1 MHRTQTHLDASAKSK
16 MDAASKAVDSN
27 YSALHHAIQDNK
39 FTSTL
44 ALIMKGN
51 DLNTLSKLQR
61 TALHFAAMTI
71 SKSVRILLKESAH
84 FIEIYRLLIHEGI
97 NFYLLISY

>member
-1 MHRTQTHLDASAKSK
+1 MHRTQTHLDAAAKRK
-16 MDAASKAVDSN
+16 VEAAGKADDSN
-27 YSALHHAIQDNK
+27 YSALHRAIQNKK
-39 FTSTL
+39 FTPTL

-71 SKSVRILLKESAH
+71 SKSVKESAH
-84 FIEIYRLLIHEGI
+84 FVEIYRLLIYEGI